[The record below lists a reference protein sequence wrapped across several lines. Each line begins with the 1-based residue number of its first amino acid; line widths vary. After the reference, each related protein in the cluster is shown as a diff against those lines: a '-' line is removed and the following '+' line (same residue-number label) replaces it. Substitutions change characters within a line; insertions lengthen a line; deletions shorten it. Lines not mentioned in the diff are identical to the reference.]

1 MNKEIVEDHLRPRR
15 KSSFSKTKTINKF
28 IEDVKLPNLQISEAK
43 TVKRFSNNNVQIP
56 FLNMDNLQDRRLH
69 KNDTLH
75 FKQTK
80 PILTERSKTPL
91 NLMENSFTC
100 ENGGS

>member
-28 IEDVKLPNLQISEAK
+28 IEDVKLPSLQISEAK

-56 FLNMDNLQDRRLH
+56 FLNMDNLQHQRSH

-75 FKQTK
+75 LKQTK
-80 PILTERSKTPL
+80 PILT
-91 NLMENSFTC
+91 
-100 ENGGS
+100 